1 VRVFASVYIYIYT
14 NTQTLIHTY
23 TKSGVVATRA
33 GIGSLFT
40 VDLKNCF
47 NVVNLGQTFLLSK
60 DVGNKKALLDLEMK
74 TVDKLNQIYYSVH
87 FMTQALR

>member
-1 VRVFASVYIYIYT
+1 VFASLYTYIYT

-23 TKSGVVATRA
+23 TMSGVVATRA
-33 GIGSLFT
+33 VIGSLFT
-40 VDLKNCF
+40 VALKNCF